1 MKLLEE
7 KIIKDGKVFPG
18 NVLKVDSFL
27 NHQIDTELIDKCGE
41 EWYGLFK
48 DEGITK
54 IMTIDGSGIGIACLV
69 ARKFGVPV
77 LFAKKSS
84 ATSKVSDE
92 FYATKVISFTH
103 GHEYNVVAK
112 KDFINADDRILI
124 IDDFLANGSA
134 MKALISLAKI
144 AGATVVGC
152 GAVIEKSYQA
162 GGSEIRR
169 MGYRVESLARVK
181 SMTVGGGVEFTD

>member
-7 KIIKDGKVFPG
+7 RIIKDGKVFPG

-27 NHQIDTELIDKCGE
+27 NHQIDTALIDKCGE
-41 EWYGLFK
+41 EWYRLFK
-48 DEGITK
+48 DEGVTK
-54 IMTIDGSGIGIACLV
+54 IMTIDGSGIGIACIV
-69 ARKFGVPV
+69 SRHFGVPV

-84 ATSKVSDE
+84 SVNKVSDE
-92 FYATKVISFTH
+92 FYATKVVSFTH

-112 KDFINADDRILI
+112 KEFLKADDKILI

-134 MKALISLAKI
+134 MKALISLCKI

-152 GAVIEKSYQA
+152 GAAIEKSYKI

-169 MGYRVESLARVK
+169 MGYRVESLARIS
-181 SMTVGGGVEFTD
+181 SMSDDGKIEFC